1 MDRRPFETNYGG
13 AIYGTILSMAVIST
27 LSKDDS
33 LGPVAIAVWTA
44 ATAFVFF
51 LAHVYADIV
60 GAGFARPSEA
70 KDLVRTTARHQWP
83 LVQGSLI
90 PVAAMFLAPL
100 GIVSDENVT
109 YVAVYVG
116 VLALFLAGI
125 VIGGRERLG
134 WGRML
139 IIGSINASIGM
150 LIVGLKIFVH

>member
-1 MDRRPFETNYGG
+1 
-13 AIYGTILSMAVIST
+13 MAVIST
-27 LSKDDS
+27 LSKDES
-33 LGPVAIAVWTA
+33 LGPVQIAVWTA

-70 KDLVRTTARHQWP
+70 KDLARTVARHQWP

-90 PVAAMFLAPL
+90 PVVALLVAPL
-100 GIVSDENVT
+100 FVSDEHAT

-116 VLALFLAGI
+116 VFALFLAGI
-125 VIGGRERLG
+125 AIGGRERLG

-139 IIGSINASIGM
+139 IIGSINAFIGL